1 MGFFTL
7 FGLKSF
13 NPDQFEKELTSITE
27 QISKVEGQLS
37 RIRTKSRNIKHNLCT
52 YLVAIFFI
60 KVAYVYR
67 TFMPA
72 APGSSKIV
80 NLFKKQNRLPVII
93 LVGYP
98 VAAFLLIYLVGYL
111 FGVMA
116 SRKEKTL
123 KQLKSNHS
131 KKIEELKKISNY
143 NTTNK
148 LLNKFGDVKQDPVA
162 GTQNGPAEARKSA
175 GVGQPNTRN
184 VPNANA
190 NPPPGTSPL
199 NVQQQGPNKP
209 QSQRNMIPSSGIEA
223 PAKGVKKIQDRLLDL
238 IIGSDNSESI
248 EYRFALI
255 CKRCLLHNGLAYP
268 GCSDPMKIVYI
279 CPRCGFLNGQADISM
294 SPTSAYAIDSPRT
307 DEVKTAESSADTD
320 SQEARASPSESPI
333 DTTAKETTELGGSS
347 STGNDTAP
355 DSS

>member
-7 FGLKSF
+7 FGLKGF

-37 RIRTKSRNIKHNLCT
+37 RIRTKSRNTKHNLCT
-52 YLVAIFFI
+52 YLVAIYFI

-67 TFMPA
+67 IFNPA

-98 VAAFLLIYLVGYL
+98 IAAFLLIYLVSYF

-116 SRKEKTL
+116 SRKEKAL
-123 KQLKSNHS
+123 KQLKTSHS

-148 LLNKFGDVKQDPVA
+148 LLNKFGDVEQGPVV
-162 GTQNGPAEARKSA
+162 GSQNSQAKKSKSSRVGP
-175 GVGQPNTRN
+175 PNSRN
-184 VPNANA
+184 VPNANSRDI
-190 NPPPGTSPL
+190 PGTSPS
-199 NVQQQGPNKP
+199 NVQEQGPNKL
-209 QSQRNMIPSSGIEA
+209 QAQGNAIPSSGIEA
-223 PAKGVKKIQDRLLDL
+223 PAKGLKKIQDRILDL
-238 IIGSDNSESI
+238 IIGTDNSESI

-279 CPRCGFLNGQADISM
+279 CPRCGFLNGQADMSI
-294 SPTSAYAIDSPRT
+294 SPTNAYTADSPHTDNVKTSEPSTDTRSEDAYASPT
-307 DEVKTAESSADTD
+307 ETATE
-320 SQEARASPSESPI
+320 I
-333 DTTAKETTELGGSS
+333 TELAGGSS
-347 STGNDTAP
+347 IGDDRAP
-355 DSS
+355 NSS

>member
-52 YLVAIFFI
+52 YLVAIYFI

-67 TFMPA
+67 TFTPA
-72 APGSSKIV
+72 AAGSSKVV

-116 SRKEKTL
+116 TRKEKTL

-148 LLNKFGDVKQDPVA
+148 LLNKFGDVKQGSVA
-162 GTQNGPAEARKSA
+162 GTQNGQAEARKSA
-175 GVGQPNTRN
+175 AVNQHNTRN
-184 VPNANA
+184 APNANA
-190 NPPPGTSPL
+190 NPLPGTSPL
-199 NVQQQGPNKP
+199 NVQQQGPNKL
-209 QSQRNMIPSSGIEA
+209 QAQTNTIPSSGIEA

-279 CPRCGFLNGQADISM
+279 CPRCGFLNGQADMSM
-294 SPTSAYAIDSPRT
+294 GSTRSYASDSPRA

-320 SQEARASPSESPI
+320 SEDARASPAESPTE
-333 DTTAKETTELGGSS
+333 TTAKETTKIDLSR

-355 DSS
+355 ASS

>member
-7 FGLKSF
+7 FGSKSF
-13 NPDQFEKELTSITE
+13 NPDQFEKELTTITE

-37 RIRTKSRNIKHNLCT
+37 RIRTKSRNIRHSLST
-52 YLVAIFFI
+52 YLVAIYFI

-67 TFMPA
+67 TFTPA
-72 APGSSKIV
+72 LPGSSKIV

-98 VAAFLLIYLVGYL
+98 VVAFLLIYLVGYL
-111 FGVMA
+111 FGFMA
-116 SRKEKTL
+116 SKKEKTL

-162 GTQNGPAEARKSA
+162 GSQDSQAEARKSA
-175 GVGQPNTRN
+175 GVGQPN
-184 VPNANA
+184 VGNAPKA
-190 NPPPGTSPL
+190 NPNPLPGTNPL
-199 NVQQQGPNKP
+199 NVQQQGPSKL
-209 QSQRNMIPSSGIEA
+209 QAQRHTIPSSGIEA
-223 PAKGVKKIQDRLLDL
+223 PAKGVKQIQDRLLDF

-255 CKRCLLHNGLAYP
+255 CKRCLSHNGLAYP

-279 CPRCGFLNGQADISM
+279 CPRCGFLNGQADVSM
-294 SPTSAYAIDSPRT
+294 GATSDYATDSPRA
-307 DEVKTAESSADTD
+307 DEVKTAEASAETGTEDAHAAPT
-320 SQEARASPSESPI
+320 ETPTES
-333 DTTAKETTELGGSS
+333 TTKETTELDRSS
-347 STGNDTAP
+347 SSGNDTAP
-355 DSS
+355 ESS